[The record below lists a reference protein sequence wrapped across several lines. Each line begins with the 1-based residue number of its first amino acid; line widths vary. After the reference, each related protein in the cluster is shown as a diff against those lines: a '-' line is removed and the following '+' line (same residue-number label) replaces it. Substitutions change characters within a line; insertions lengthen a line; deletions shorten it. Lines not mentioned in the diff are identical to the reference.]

1 MNYFYTD
8 ETGGVVGPVSREILQ
23 KLTDAGMTAPNCQ
36 ACYEG
41 SEDWQP
47 LTAFVRP
54 TEKAQEKQAFRA
66 PPQHRSF
73 VRPTEKVQEKP
84 LPAKS
89 SPVQAVVAVPSD
101 RRSDVSEP
109 GFTRA
114 QGYAVIALLC
124 IGLCFPF
131 LSFLKPDPPDPQ
143 WEYKKLVF
151 LTDKRHDRTGF
162 GALSYSSIQL
172 DESRL
177 ESMGSK
183 GWELA
188 TSYLEMETAFPNF
201 GKEDYVT
208 GLQPNIRPQSLV
220 LIFKRPK

>member
-36 ACYEG
+36 ACHEG
-41 SEDWQP
+41 SEHWRP
-47 LTAFVRP
+47 LTA
-54 TEKAQEKQAFRA
+54 
-66 PPQHRSF
+66 F

-89 SPVQAVVAVPSD
+89 SPVQAVVAVPPD

-143 WEYKKLVF
+143 WRYKKLVF
-151 LTDKRHDRTGF
+151 LTEERHDRTGF
-162 GALSYSSIQL
+162 GALSYSSIEL
-172 DESRL
+172 DESLL

-201 GKEDYVT
+201 GKGDYVT
-208 GLQPNIRPQSLV
+208 GLQPNIRPQRLV
-220 LIFKRPK
+220 LIFKRRK

>member
-54 TEKAQEKQAFRA
+54 TEKAQEK
-66 PPQHRSF
+66 
-73 VRPTEKVQEKP
+73 P

-89 SPVQAVVAVPSD
+89 SPVQAVVAVPPD
-101 RRSDVSEP
+101 RRLDVSDP
-109 GFTRA
+109 GFTRS

-124 IGLCFPF
+124 IGLGFPF
-131 LSFLKPDPPDPQ
+131 LSFLKPAPR
-143 WEYKKLVF
+143 WKYKKLVF
-151 LTDKRHDRTGF
+151 LTDGRHDRTGF
-162 GALSYSSIQL
+162 GALSYSSIKL
-172 DESRL
+172 DESLL
-177 ESMGSK
+177 ESMGSQ
-183 GWELA
+183 GWELV
-188 TSYLEMETAFPNF
+188 TSYLEIETAFPNF

-220 LIFKRPK
+220 LIFKHPK